1 MHRHCRAQGLAALC
15 FLFSILLP
23 GTARA
28 ATDRDAGL
36 AWCAEHGYAP
46 PDYEGFFPDSVEGGA
61 ALAALWASPAREELE
76 ASRLLA
82 TVRQGLRYYDG
93 NRAELLRWLGRR
105 FIEGQS
111 PQDAEAVELMYHVL
125 DLDSEPE
132 GAAAARSAAI
142 RFGVSVVRPM
152 SPNLLQALAAFSI
165 ASEDGDDLSRIVWA
179 IADQRDEALA
189 VLEDHAEHT
198 EDIDREKVTVV
209 RRLWN
214 RELKA
219 HDWVRDL
226 RQARAR
232 EILGDALPRILE
244 QLASGSSESRRQAL
258 DFILRNE
265 VLLILPESAL
275 ASLAACASDAD
286 AGVRALVARL
296 VGERWILAATYAHP
310 RAVDILLALSR
321 DEAELVCHNAIYYGL
336 SAISP
341 KDEEIITRLLEVA
354 AAHSDTPLY
363 ERIHWGLRPCQ
374 PQVKTLLDAWRVSDE
389 PEKVVLSQRLYEDL
403 AK

>member
-1 MHRHCRAQGLAALC
+1 MHRHCHAQGLAAFFVLLC
-15 FLFSILLP
+15 LMPP
-23 GTARA
+23 GPARA
-28 ATDRDAGL
+28 AGDRDAL
-36 AWCAEHGYAP
+36 LSWSVESLYTP
-46 PDYEGFFPDSVEGGA
+46 PDYEGFFPDSASGA
-61 ALAALWASPAREELE
+61 AELAALWASPEREELE
-76 ASRLLA
+76 ARRLLA
-82 TVRQGLRYYDG
+82 TVRQGLRRYEG
-93 NRAELLRWLGRR
+93 NRAALLRWVGRR

-111 PQDAEAVELMYHVL
+111 PQDAEAVEIMYHAL
-125 DLDSEPE
+125 DFDPE
-132 GAAAARSAAI
+132 LEGGAAARSAAI

-152 SPNLLQALAAFSI
+152 PPNLLRALAVFSI
-165 ASEDGDDLSRIVWA
+165 ASENGDDLSRIVWA
-179 IADQRDEALA
+179 ITDQRDEAL
-189 VLEDHAEHT
+189 VMLEDYTNHT
-198 EDIDREKVTVV
+198 ENIDREKVTVV

-219 HDWVRDL
+219 HDWVREL
-226 RQARAR
+226 KQARAR
-232 EILGDALPRILE
+232 ETLGDVLPKILE

-275 ASLAACASDAD
+275 ASLSRCASDAD
-286 AGVRALVARL
+286 SGVRALVARL

-321 DEAELVCHNAIYYGL
+321 DEAAVVCHNAVHYGL

-341 KDEEIITRLLEVA
+341 KDETIIIRLLEVA

-374 PQVKTLLDAWRVSDE
+374 PQVKTLLDAWRASNE